1 MIVPLLLGKMMAQLI
16 NEHTSLSISGVA
28 LWYLLGNILMYAVF
42 QVIAVPEIFLK
53 RKFSEVVVIWCVV
66 TGILLV
72 ISIISLV
79 RHFHINRIK
88 QNITD
93 TVKSTFV
100 REKIGE
106 NILTTVVA
114 IAAVLVVGWQMWA
127 YYHYMYLDEDDSRYV
142 VVAND
147 AYDSDEMFTIDYET
161 GDATEEYTPVRDLI
175 SPWSIYIALLSKLV
189 GIYPT
194 IVAHTILPVFLVLM
208 AYCAY
213 WLIADVLFKGKL
225 LSCFTVV
232 LVAAIAN
239 MEFGNSVYTEG
250 VFLLT
255 RVWQGKAVVAGI
267 MIPVMIY
274 LMYVTH
280 YKEKRRVMCY
290 VLLGLAD
297 AAMCLMSGIGIFF
310 AGIMIAV
317 YGVWSVIM
325 SKRWVSLIGYILASV
340 PTIAYG
346 LLYATLK

>member
-1 MIVPLLLGKMMAQLI
+1 MAQLI
-16 NEHTSLSISGVA
+16 NEHTSLSLSGMA

-53 RKFSEVVVIWCVV
+53 RKFSEVVMIWCIV
-66 TGILLV
+66 TCILLV
-72 ISIISLV
+72 ISMISLV
-79 RHFHINRIK
+79 MHFHINKIK
-88 QNITD
+88 QSIVD

-114 IAAVLVVGWQMWA
+114 IAAVLIVGWQMWA
-127 YYHYMYLDEDDSRYV
+127 YYHYMYLDEDDSRFV
-142 VVAND
+142 VAAND
-147 AYDSDEMFTIDYET
+147 AYDTDGMFTINYAT
-161 GDATEEYTPVRDLI
+161 GDATEEYSQVRDLI
-175 SPWSIYIALLSKLV
+175 SPWSIYLALISKLV

-232 LVAAIAN
+232 LIAALAN

-267 MIPVMIY
+267 MIPAMIY
-274 LMYVTH
+274 FMYVAY
-280 YKEKRRVMCY
+280 YKEKRRALCY
-290 VLLGLAD
+290 VLLGIVD
-297 AAMCLMSGIGIFF
+297 AAMCLMSGMGIFF

-317 YGVWSVIM
+317 YGVCSVIM
-325 SKRWVSLIGYILASV
+325 SKRWTSLIGYMLACI